1 MTTLE
6 NTLKG
11 TRVHPAYEICR
22 NVIARE
28 WNDRSKLI
36 SDYINKI
43 TTTPERRLVMTDIM
57 TGRTS

>member
-43 TTTPERRLVMTDIM
+43 TTTPERRLVMTN
-57 TGRTS
+57 